1 VLRCSQR
8 SLESL
13 ILNVCPPWI
22 CICGSGKG
30 RHCLV
35 VVGFF
40 EETVRGLATYCDE
53 KLGLRELV
61 SQSFI

>member
-1 VLRCSQR
+1 MSVPHGSAFVDLEKVDIVL
-8 SLESL
+8 LL
-13 ILNVCPPWI
+13 LA
-22 CICGSGKG
+22 
-30 RHCLV
+30 
-35 VVGFF
+35 FF